1 MDDSLQ
7 ELLEVSRK
15 METITMQ
22 ASGIITA
29 HPCFLFDIH
38 LAGYA
43 SAITECE
50 FHKGPSELIIPTL
63 YLYTIASTSFNYWW
77 YPPLFCGTGMYF
89 VAGGNLKGCSFHFL
103 RADR

>member
-22 ASGIITA
+22 ASGIVTA
-29 HPCFLFDIH
+29 HTAFLFDVH
-38 LAGYA
+38 LAAYSGA
-43 SAITECE
+43 VVESE
-50 FHKGPSELIIPTL
+50 FHKGTTEMIIPTF

-77 YPPLFCGTGMYF
+77 YPPMFCGDGMYF
-89 VAGGNLKGCSFHFL
+89 KAGGNLKGCSFHFL